1 VYSVYPILYGSDG
14 DYVVATLIEYMD
26 YTLAKKLK
34 DAGFPQLNY
43 SCILQDIED
52 VAIQDK
58 NDSSIWY
65 YKPTLS
71 ELIDAC
77 GERFEELNKIG
88 HGIKPKWNATSYSC
102 EECGWDGMEVG
113 RGLTKEV
120 AVANLWL
127 AINK

>member
-34 DAGFPQLNY
+34 DAGFVQKGKGY
-43 SCILQDIED
+43 IERWDFAQDEPLYI
-52 VAIQDK
+52 
-58 NDSSIWY
+58 
-65 YKPTLS
+65 PTLS

-88 HGIKPKWNATSYSC
+88 HGIKPKWNAASYSC

-113 RGLTKEV
+113 RGLTKEE